1 MFDFDEC
8 IGVSK
13 LVLSGHF
20 CECKAQVLDSVISFA
35 NLCVHEL
42 FLFKDQRMHVRIF
55 CEKE

>member
-1 MFDFDEC
+1 VLNFDEC

-20 CECKAQVLDSVISFA
+20 RECKAQVLDSVISFA
-35 NLCVHEL
+35 DLCVHEL
-42 FLFKDQRMHVRIF
+42 FLFKDQQMHARIF